1 MTHPNSLWTFN
12 LQNQTSPIG
21 ASDWKHKGRQMK
33 LMTNYFSPSSSE
45 SPEGFSVPSHTC
57 ILPPTW
63 KAVPSVHVSNVD
75 HTKNTWLPMIPFDP
89 V

>member
-45 SPEGFSVPSHTC
+45 SPEGDFQCLPTPASFPRLGKQCLPSMSVMWIIQRTPGY
-57 ILPPTW
+57 P
-63 KAVPSVHVSNVD
+63 
-75 HTKNTWLPMIPFDP
+75 
-89 V
+89 